1 MTQPAVGGPIEE
13 VNVDGRRFVVAA
25 DADAER
31 DLGGFTNEVSPNGDG
46 SARLLKSRKAWKIG
60 GLTLEI
66 NANRG
71 DQEYLQEKADSK
83 VFFPISVTYCGGEVY
98 GGVGQL
104 TGDIKASGMKATCP
118 VEFSGQKKL
127 EKR

>member
-13 VNVDGRRFVVAA
+13 VTIDGRRFVVAA

-46 SARLLKSRKAWKIG
+46 SARLLKSRKTWNLG

-66 NANRG
+66 NSVRG

-83 VFFPISVTYCGGEVY
+83 EFFPITVTQADGAVYAGE
-98 GGVGQL
+98 GQL
-104 TGDIKASGMKATCP
+104 TGDIKASAMKATCP
-118 VEFSGQKKL
+118 VEFSGPKKL
-127 EKR
+127 EKQ

>member
-13 VNVDGRRFVVAA
+13 VNIDGRRFVVAA

-46 SARLLKSRKAWKIG
+46 SARLLKTRKAWKLS
-60 GLTLEI
+60 GLSLEI
-66 NANRG
+66 NSNRG
-71 DQEYLQEKADSK
+71 DLEYLQGKADSK
-83 VFFPISVTYCGGEVY
+83 EFFPISVKHCDGAVY
-98 GGVGQL
+98 GGSGQI
-104 TGDIKASGMKATCP
+104 TGDIKASGMKAVCP
-118 VEFSGQKKL
+118 VEFSGPKKL